1 MVEAEVVMME
11 EVMGMLV
18 GDFLERHEQ
27 MSAHPVGRNQ
37 GGSVSGE
44 YGSRGCGGH
53 IGSDGGA
60 CDGGNSYGVLGVV
73 VMEMIM
79 VNMLKV

>member
-53 IGSDGGA
+53 IGSDGG
-60 CDGGNSYGVLGVV
+60 NSYGVLGVV